1 MTFLAIAAGAAIGS
15 FIGNTFV
22 FFVIGGMAQRTEK
35 KRLAEFQQFQQFQAE
50 MQEAMTQ
57 ETERMQRYAKMEG

>member
-1 MTFLAIAAGAAIGS
+1 MTFLAIAIGAAIGS
-15 FIGNTFV
+15 FLGNTLV
-22 FFVIGGMAQRTEK
+22 FYVIGEMAQRTEK
-35 KRLAEFQQFQQFQAE
+35 KRLAELQQFQAE